1 MDGGASIQASANR
14 HCGCRR
20 GNHIVPLAVVGY
32 GSIPVRRGGS
42 GGSGDVDVG
51 AAQECLQR
59 EGGSNLYY
67 SHRHCLLDCLDATPG
82 AY

>member
-1 MDGGASIQASANR
+1 MDGGASIQAGANGP
-14 HCGCRR
+14 CGCRR

-32 GSIPVRRGGS
+32 GSIPIRRGGS
-42 GGSGDVDVG
+42 GGSGDVDPT
-51 AAQECLQR
+51 AAQEHLQR

-67 SHRHCLLDCLDATPG
+67 PHWHCLLDCLDAIPG